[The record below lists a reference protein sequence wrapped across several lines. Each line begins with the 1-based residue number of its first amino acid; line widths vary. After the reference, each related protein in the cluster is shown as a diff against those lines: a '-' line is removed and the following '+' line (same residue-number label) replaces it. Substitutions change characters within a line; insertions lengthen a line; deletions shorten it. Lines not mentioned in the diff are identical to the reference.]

1 MVGRTG
7 YMPEAAKASALRA
20 GMTDASRVATC
31 HGRRGS
37 AVPKWVTV
45 TSDGIV
51 TVRDD
56 EPTLETMQQAVLG
69 DLEALPSP
77 VPGVSVF
84 VAMEQAGLPV
94 NGKATTFMVNNL
106 WPGTRILGPLVLTG
120 DPIGDG
126 ELAEL
131 TDEQVALLQEKLK

>member
-1 MVGRTG
+1 M
-7 YMPEAAKASALRA
+7 
-20 GMTDASRVATC
+20 
-31 HGRRGS
+31 
-37 AVPKWVTV
+37 PKWVTV